1 MFCGASPGRGPAY
14 RRAGRVG
21 RGGLGASAASALVY
35 GGGRVGL
42 MGAVADAAL
51 AAGGEVIGVIPRR
64 LVDRELAH
72 PGLTELHVV
81 ESLHERKAKM
91 AELADGFIALPGGL
105 GTLEE
110 LAEVASWAQLE
121 LHDKPIGLLSPGG
134 YWEPFL
140 GVARPRRRRGVHRAA
155 TPGADRHRR
164 RSRRAARSVRG
175 LAAAAGPVGRP
186 PPDAL
191 IGLSIG
197 RTGRGHGRS
206 SAGLTRVRSR
216 WHRRLRSLTGVVD
229 QHLQPSPQP
238 G

>member
-1 MFCGASPGRGPAY
+1 MKRVCVFCGSSPGRDPVHVEAAS
-14 RRAGRVG
+14 RMGRTLAA
-21 RGGLGASAASALVY
+21 RGLGLVY

-81 ESLHERKAKM
+81 GSLHERKAKM

-121 LHDKPIGLLSPGG
+121 LHDKPIGLLAPNG
-134 YWEPFL
+134 YWEPL
-140 GVARPRRRRGVHRAA
+140 
-155 TPGADRHRR
+155 
-164 RSRRAARSVRG
+164 
-175 LAAAAGPVGRP
+175 
-186 PPDAL
+186 
-191 IGLSIG
+191 
-197 RTGRGHGRS
+197 
-206 SAGLTRVRSR
+206 
-216 WHRRLRSLTGVVD
+216 
-229 QHLQPSPQP
+229 
-238 G
+238 